1 MTYISEDPTDIG
13 ALTPNHILL
22 GRHRNWASIKDTSEL
37 DIYSRK
43 KYKQVQA
50 LASNFWTRWRSEYL
64 PTLTTRP
71 RGWRQK
77 IPNFREGELV
87 LVQDD
92 DVKRG
97 LWPLA
102 RIVKVMPGKDGVVR
116 VAEIRMKN
124 GTYTRPISKLYHLE
138 DYDVRQGG
146 EDVADDG
153 NSE

>member
-1 MTYISEDPTDIG
+1 M
-13 ALTPNHILL
+13 
-22 GRHRNWASIKDTSEL
+22 
-37 DIYSRK
+37 
-43 KYKQVQA
+43 
-50 LASNFWTRWRSEYL
+50 
-64 PTLTTRP
+64 
-71 RGWRQK
+71 
-77 IPNFREGELV
+77 
-87 LVQDD
+87 VQDD

-138 DYDVRQGG
+138 DYDIRQGG